1 MEQRVPHGQMRAS
14 DADRERVAGVLRDA
28 AAAGRITLEELQER
42 LDATFAARTYDDLA
56 PLTADLPA
64 EPGPQ
69 VPAQGGAAPARG
81 AEQDEPLVLRA
92 KVGNVVRRGH
102 WRAPRR
108 IQVSNPMG
116 STVLDFRS
124 AQLPDGPV
132 DVDLATSWGETRL
145 VLPDGAT
152 AEIRVNSS
160 WFGLV
165 DSRVPEAPA
174 PPAPHFVI
182 HGDMRGGSLKVRY
195 KMRLEEMFGLHD

>member
-1 MEQRVPHGQMRAS
+1 MRAS
-14 DADRERVAGVLRDA
+14 DADRERVAGVLREA

-42 LDATFAARTYDDLA
+42 LDAAFAARTYDDLA

-64 EPGPQ
+64 EPGPRA
-69 VPAQGGAAPARG
+69 PAQRRAAAAPRP
-81 AEQDEPLVLRA
+81 ERERPLVLRA

-102 WRAPRR
+102 WTVPRR

-124 AQLPDGPV
+124 AELPDGPV

-165 DSRVPEAPA
+165 DSRVPETPA
-174 PPAPHFVI
+174 PPAPHFTV
-182 HGDMRGGSLKVRY
+182 HGDMRGGSLKIRY